1 MKRLLILIILFL
13 FYETDAQILTGA
25 SAKFNDSFVEW
36 DILTDD
42 DNTEGSLTMT
52 WQRPDDW
59 TQWSYRVG
67 EKTGTIKTK
76 WLKDPS
82 LWELRGENKIISMQQ
97 VWSNDPRFWR
107 VTDNSVS
114 LELKSR
120 FGLNFQEWTLD
131 EGKRGKMTIF
141 MEYSNDPRDWV
152 IEDEMDESIPF
163 PMKMAV
169 IFLVIFN
176 SVPKT

>member
-1 MKRLLILIILFL
+1 MKRLLILFCLIA
-13 FYETDAQILTGA
+13 FYKTDAQILTGA

-36 DILTDD
+36 EILTDD

-52 WQRPDDW
+52 WQQPDDW

-67 EKTGTIKTK
+67 EKTGNIKTK

-82 LWELRGENKIISMQQ
+82 LWELRGENKIIAMQQ

-107 VTDNSVS
+107 ITDNTVS
-114 LELKSR
+114 MELKSR
-120 FGLNFQEWTLD
+120 FGLNFQEWNVD
-131 EGKRGKMTIF
+131 EGKRGKISIF

-152 IEDEMDESIPF
+152 IEDELDESITF
-163 PMKMAV
+163 PMKMAIV
-169 IFLVIFN
+169 FLVIYN

>member
-1 MKRLLILIILFL
+1 MKRFLLIVCLLICIKS
-13 FYETDAQILTGA
+13 DAQILTEA

-42 DNTEGSLTMT
+42 ENTEGTLTMT

-67 EKTGTIKTK
+67 EKTGAIKTK

-97 VWSNDPRFWR
+97 VWSNDPRLWR
-107 VTDNSVS
+107 ITDNAVS
-114 LELKSR
+114 LDLKSR
-120 FGLNFQEWTLD
+120 YGMNFQEWMVD
-131 EGKRGKMTIF
+131 EGKRGKISIF
-141 MEYSNDPRDWV
+141 MDYPNDPRDWV
-152 IEDEMDESIPF
+152 IEDDLDESITF
-163 PMKMAV
+163 PMKMA
-169 IFLVIFN
+169 ILFLVIYN